1 MLTVGRTLPQKVGI
15 VKLKLTQRYNYNNE
29 QGAEVEIIDIKRD
42 SIFAS
47 GFGVLARL
55 NGRKE
60 PVWLTVDWV
69 VPQTVV
75 RPTKRALDGA
85 KAPRK
90 SKRST
95 GSPRK

>member
-1 MLTVGRTLPQKVGI
+1 M
-15 VKLKLTQRYNYNNE
+15 KLKLTQRYNYENK
-29 QGAEVEIIDIKRD
+29 QGAEVEIIDMRRD

-55 NGRKE
+55 NGIEE

-75 RPTKRALDGA
+75 RPTKRAGDGRKAGA
-85 KAPRK
+85 K
-90 SKRST
+90 SKVSKGDG
-95 GSPRK
+95 GSKAARA

>member
-47 GFGVLARL
+47 GFGVLADL
-55 NGRKE
+55 NDRKYTLG
-60 PVWLTVDWV
+60 PLVNCV
-69 VPQTVV
+69 VH
-75 RPTKRALDGA
+75 
-85 KAPRK
+85 
-90 SKRST
+90 
-95 GSPRK
+95 